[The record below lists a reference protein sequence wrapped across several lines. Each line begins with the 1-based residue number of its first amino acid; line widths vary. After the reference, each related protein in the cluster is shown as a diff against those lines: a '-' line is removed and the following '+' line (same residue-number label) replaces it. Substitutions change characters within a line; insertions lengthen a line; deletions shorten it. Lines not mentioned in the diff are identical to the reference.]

1 LEDPAICIFAAE
13 EYGNED
19 RNWGARSKVR
29 NCYFKKGYVSGKVQ
43 VRTEEL
49 QR

>member
-1 LEDPAICIFAAE
+1 MEMRTGTGAAT
-13 EYGNED
+13 
-19 RNWGARSKVR
+19 SKVR
-29 NCYFKKGYVSGKVQ
+29 NCYFKKGCVHGNAQ

>member
-19 RNWGARSKVR
+19 RKVR
-29 NCYFKKGYVSGKVQ
+29 NCYFKKDYVSGNAQ
-43 VRTEEL
+43 VRNEEL

>member
-1 LEDPAICIFAAE
+1 MEMRT
-13 EYGNED
+13 GT
-19 RNWGARSKVR
+19 GATRSKVR
-29 NCYFKKGYVSGKVQ
+29 NCYFKKDYVIGNAH